1 MNFHNVEGLY
11 INIYMAWALIQLFTV
26 FNGFYKYDTQLYN
39 MLCFVTDNM
48 TNFLFFNDAYVESPS
63 CAISEPIKPAVIP
76 YEQRYLAKVRS
87 IPNNY
92 VFSSDETQILNDK
105 IAEISMEQK
114 ELQLELVEKSLE
126 SVDKSLESVEKSL
139 ESEAEVTRL
148 QQQIL
153 SPDDIFNEAQAFV
166 INARLN
172 TLINN
177 MVMEN
182 TPLGNVIMMY
192 DNKRET
198 FNFYSDNMIP
208 YRYLETVA
216 RKYVITYNCRPL
228 YIDMEEELKI
238 YEQKLIEQD
247 ENNEKT
253 NNSITQLSESK
264 KNVFAKF
271 KSYNTEGKTGHVG
284 KVAGPQNSVQNKD
297 TGDKNKNRKIILKDK
312 ANRYSCQGKIHNFSI
327 IKRPEKKLLSKKLV
341 MTFADFKL
349 KSKI

>member
-1 MNFHNVEGLY
+1 MNVHNVEGLY
-11 INIYMAWALIQLFTV
+11 INIYLAFVLIKIFTV

-39 MLCFVTDNM
+39 MLCFASDNIN
-48 TNFLFFNDAYVESPS
+48 NFLFFNKAYIESS
-63 CAISEPIKPAVIP
+63 DCAIPLKNEPIIIP
-76 YEQRYLAKVRS
+76 YEQRYLDKVRS

-92 VFSSDETQILNDK
+92 VFSLDETQLLNDK
-105 IAEISMEQK
+105 IVEISIEQK
-114 ELQLELVEKSLE
+114 ELVLEEE
-126 SVDKSLESVEKSL
+126 E
-139 ESEAEVTRL
+139 EVYRL

-153 SPDDIFNEAQAFV
+153 TPDDIFKKAHAYV

-182 TPLGNVIMMY
+182 TPLGNVIMTY
-192 DNKRET
+192 DNNRET

-238 YEQKLIEQD
+238 YEKKLLEQD
-247 ENNEKT
+247 ETTEKT
-253 NNSITQLSESK
+253 NNSITQPPESK

-312 ANRYSCQGKIHNFSI
+312 ANRYSCQGKIQNFSI

-341 MTFADFKL
+341 MTFADFKQ

>member
-1 MNFHNVEGLY
+1 MNVHNVEGLY
-11 INIYMAWALIQLFTV
+11 INVYLAWALIQLFTV

-39 MLCFVTDNM
+39 MLCFASDNIN
-48 TNFLFFNDAYVESPS
+48 NFLFFNDAYINAYTDVPV
-63 CAISEPIKPAVIP
+63 CTIIEPLKPAAVP
-76 YEQRYLAKVRS
+76 YEQRYLDKVRS

-105 IAEISMEQK
+105 ITEISIEQK
-114 ELQLELVEKSLE
+114 ELQIELIEKSLE
-126 SVDKSLESVEKSL
+126 ED
-139 ESEAEVTRL
+139 EVADL
-148 QQQIL
+148 QKQIL
-153 SPDDIFNEAQAFV
+153 SPDDVFNKAHAYV

-182 TPLGNVIMMY
+182 TPLGNVIMTY
-192 DNKRET
+192 DNNRET

-238 YEQKLIEQD
+238 YEKKLLEQD
-247 ENNEKT
+247 ETTEKT
-253 NNSITQLSESK
+253 NNSITQPPESK

-312 ANRYSCQGKIHNFSI
+312 ANRYSCQGKIQNFSI

-341 MTFADFKL
+341 MTFADFKQ

>member
-1 MNFHNVEGLY
+1 MNFQDIEMLY
-11 INIYMAWALIQLFTV
+11 INTYLAFVLFKIFSV
-26 FNGFYKYDTQLYN
+26 FNECYKCDTQLYN
-39 MLCFVTDNM
+39 ILCFASNNIN
-48 TNFLFFNDAYVESPS
+48 NFLFFNNAYKEVPVCEV
-63 CAISEPIKPAVIP
+63 IEPIKPVVVS
-76 YEQRYLAKVRS
+76 YEERYLEKVRS

-92 VFSSDETQILNDK
+92 VFSPSETQSMNDK
-105 IAEISMEQK
+105 LNEIYIEQQ
-114 ELQLELVEKSLE
+114 ELQHKLNHLQIEKT
-126 SVDKSLESVEKSL
+126 DKEEI
-139 ESEAEVTRL
+139 ADL

-153 SPDDIFNEAQAFV
+153 TPDDITEKARAYV

-177 MVMEN
+177 VIMEN

-192 DNKRET
+192 DNNRET

-238 YEQKLIEQD
+238 YEKKMLEQ
-247 ENNEKT
+247 EENEKQQT
-253 NNSITQLSESK
+253 NLAQLSEPK

-271 KSYNTEGKTGHVG
+271 KSYNTEGKSGHVS
-284 KVAGPQNSVQNKD
+284 KVPGPQNSVQNTD
-297 TGDKNKNRKIILKDK
+297 TGKNRKIILKDN
-312 ANRYSCQGKIHNFSI
+312 ANRYSCQGKINNFSI

-341 MTFADFKL
+341 MTFATFKQQSIL
-349 KSKI
+349 SNI

>member
-1 MNFHNVEGLY
+1 MNFHNIEGLY
-11 INIYMAWALIQLFTV
+11 INVYLAFVLIKLFTV

-39 MLCFVTDNM
+39 MLCFASDNIN
-48 TNFLFFNDAYVESPS
+48 NFLFFNKAYVE
-63 CAISEPIKPAVIP
+63 ISDFVISVPTKPAVIP
-76 YEQRYLAKVRS
+76 YERRYLEKVRS

-92 VFSSDETQILNDK
+92 VFSSDETQIMNDK
-105 IAEISMEQK
+105 ITEISIEQK
-114 ELQLELVEKSLE
+114 ELIEKSLE
-126 SVDKSLESVEKSL
+126 D
-139 ESEAEVTRL
+139 EAEMTDL
-148 QQQIL
+148 KQQIL
-153 SPDDIFNEAQAFV
+153 SPDDIFNKAHAYV
-166 INARLN
+166 INTRLN

-182 TPLGNVIMMY
+182 TPLGNVIMTY
-192 DNKRET
+192 DNNRET

-238 YEQKLIEQD
+238 YEQKLLEQD
-247 ENNEKT
+247 EP
-253 NNSITQLSESK
+253 NNSITPISESK

-297 TGDKNKNRKIILKDK
+297 TGDKNTNRKIILKDK

>member
-1 MNFHNVEGLY
+1 MNVHNVEGLY
-11 INIYMAWALIQLFTV
+11 INVYLAWALIKIFAV

-39 MLCFVTDNM
+39 MLWFVSDNIN
-48 TNFLFFNDAYVESPS
+48 NFLFVNNAYNDAPVCVIPLNV
-63 CAISEPIKPAVIP
+63 KPAVIP
-76 YEQRYLAKVRS
+76 YEHKYLDKVRS

-92 VFSSDETQILNDK
+92 VFSSDETQLINDK
-105 IAEISMEQK
+105 IAELSIEQK
-114 ELQLELVEKSLE
+114 ELHKELVLE
-126 SVDKSLESVEKSL
+126 EEEED
-139 ESEAEVTRL
+139 EVTRIQL
-148 QQQIL
+148 L
-153 SPDDIFNEAQAFV
+153 SPDDVINKAQDYV

-177 MVMEN
+177 MIMEN
-182 TPLGNVIMMY
+182 TPLGNVIMTY
-192 DNKRET
+192 DNNRET

-228 YIDMEEELKI
+228 YIDMEEELNI
-238 YEQKLIEQD
+238 YEKKMLEQD
-247 ENNEKT
+247 DNNEKT
-253 NNSITQLSESK
+253 TQPSESK

-284 KVAGPQNSVQNKD
+284 KVPGPQNSVQNKD

-312 ANRYSCQGKIHNFSI
+312 ANRYSCQGKINNFSI

>member
-1 MNFHNVEGLY
+1 MNFPDIEMLY
-11 INIYMAWALIQLFTV
+11 INIYVSVVLFKIFSA
-26 FNGFYKYDTQLYN
+26 FNEFYKYDTQLYN
-39 MLCFVTDNM
+39 TIWFAFNNIN
-48 TNFLFFNDAYVESPS
+48 NFLFFKKAYNDVPVYAILEPS
-63 CAISEPIKPAVIP
+63 KPTVIP
-76 YEQRYLAKVRS
+76 YEQRYLEKVRL

-92 VFSSDETQILNDK
+92 VFSPSETQIMNDK
-105 IAEISMEQK
+105 LQEISIEQK
-114 ELQLELVEKSLE
+114 ELQNKLNCLHVDNIENTDDSLQ
-126 SVDKSLESVEKSL
+126 
-139 ESEAEVTRL
+139 AEITDL
-148 QQQIL
+148 QKQIL
-153 SPDDIFNEAQAFV
+153 TPEDVLEKARAYV

-177 MVMEN
+177 VIMEN

-192 DNKRET
+192 DNNRET

-238 YEQKLIEQD
+238 YEKKMLEHEENEKI
-247 ENNEKT
+247 NNEKT
-253 NNSITQLSESK
+253 NIAQLSEPK

-271 KSYNTEGKTGHVG
+271 KSYNTEGKSGHVG

-297 TGDKNKNRKIILKDK
+297 TGNNRKIILKDN

-327 IKRPEKKLLSKKLV
+327 IKKPEKKLLSKKLA
-341 MTFADFKL
+341 MTFATFKQKTGL
-349 KSKI
+349 GNI

>member
-1 MNFHNVEGLY
+1 MNVHNVEGLY
-11 INIYMAWALIQLFTV
+11 INVYLAWALIQLFTV

-39 MLCFVTDNM
+39 MICFASDNIN
-48 TNFLFFNDAYVESPS
+48 NFLFFNNAYINVPV
-63 CAISEPIKPAVIP
+63 CAILEPIKPVVIP
-76 YEQRYLAKVRS
+76 YEHKYLDKVRS

-105 IAEISMEQK
+105 IVEISIEQK
-114 ELQLELVEKSLE
+114 ELQMKLVLEEEEEEEDSRIQL
-126 SVDKSLESVEKSL
+126 
-139 ESEAEVTRL
+139 
-148 QQQIL
+148 L
-153 SPDDIFNEAQAFV
+153 SPDDVINKARDYV

-177 MVMEN
+177 MIMEN
-182 TPLGNVIMMY
+182 TPLGNVIMTY
-192 DNKRET
+192 DNNRET

-238 YEQKLIEQD
+238 YEKKMLEQD

-253 NNSITQLSESK
+253 TQPPESK

-297 TGDKNKNRKIILKDK
+297 TGDKTKNRKIILKDK
-312 ANRYSCQGKIHNFSI
+312 ANRYSCQGKINNFSI

-341 MTFADFKL
+341 MTFADFKQ

>member
-1 MNFHNVEGLY
+1 MNFQDIEMLY
-11 INIYMAWALIQLFTV
+11 INIYVSFLLFKICSV
-26 FNGFYKYDTQLYN
+26 FNVYYKYNTQLYN
-39 MLCFVTDNM
+39 TMCFAYNNIN
-48 TNFLFFNDAYVESPS
+48 NFLFFNKAYSDVPV
-63 CAISEPIKPAVIP
+63 CAISSNVKPLTIP
-76 YEQRYLAKVRS
+76 YEQRYLEKVRL

-92 VFSSDETQILNDK
+92 VFSHSETQIMHDKLQELN
-105 IAEISMEQK
+105 IEQQ
-114 ELQLELVEKSLE
+114 ELQNKLNHMQLEKSGE
-126 SVDKSLESVEKSL
+126 EEITD
-139 ESEAEVTRL
+139 L
-148 QQQIL
+148 QKQIL
-153 SPDDIFNEAQAFV
+153 TPDDITEKARAYV
-166 INARLN
+166 INERLN

-177 MVMEN
+177 VIMEN

-192 DNKRET
+192 DNNRET

-208 YRYLETVA
+208 YRFLETVA

-238 YEQKLIEQD
+238 YEQKLLEQD
-247 ENNEKT
+247 EP
-253 NNSITQLSESK
+253 NNSITPISESK

-297 TGDKNKNRKIILKDK
+297 TGDKNTNRKIILKDK

>member
-1 MNFHNVEGLY
+1 MNVHNVEGLY
-11 INIYMAWALIQLFTV
+11 INVYLAWVLIKIFAV

-39 MLCFVTDNM
+39 MLCFASDNIN
-48 TNFLFFNDAYVESPS
+48 NFLFFNDVYINVPV
-63 CAISEPIKPAVIP
+63 CAIVEPIKPAVIP
-76 YEQRYLAKVRS
+76 YEQRYLDKVRS

-92 VFSSDETQILNDK
+92 VFSSDETQLLNDK
-105 IAEISMEQK
+105 IAEIFIEQK
-114 ELQLELVEKSLE
+114 EIQSKLILEEE
-126 SVDKSLESVEKSL
+126 EE
-139 ESEAEVTRL
+139 EVTRIQL
-148 QQQIL
+148 L
-153 SPDDIFNEAQAFV
+153 SPDDIFNKAEAFV

-182 TPLGNVIMMY
+182 TPLGNVIMTY
-192 DNKRET
+192 DNNRET

-238 YEQKLIEQD
+238 YEQKLLEQD
-247 ENNEKT
+247 ENNTKL
-253 NNSITQLSESK
+253 NNIAQPSESK